1 MPTFGPSPEPFLLV
15 ESGQVQIHV
24 EVRQMKRVL
33 PLLFTVLVVS
43 AVFAVVALMTTHRGE
58 EIRSEMTK
66 LGRKVSEAAS
76 DELTEVT
83 DTI

>member
-1 MPTFGPSPEPFLLV
+1 MATFGPSPEPLGLV
-15 ESGQVQIHV
+15 ESGQVQIPA

-33 PLLFTVLVVS
+33 PFLFTALVVS

-58 EIRSEMTK
+58 EIRTELTK

-76 DELTEVT
+76 DELNEVT